1 VGGWGSCEGITQIGL
16 EVGEGW
22 AVRWSSSRVGHAPN
36 RILSSSDPR
45 ATPHRSR
52 TDQHLQPP
60 KAVIDQPMTPHRP
73 PSNLDSALHRGRVKL
88 VPPTSVRHRF
98 SRLHDHVPL
107 PSGGTRLSSRR
118 VPHRYAIRGRRA
130 RLEGSRGRA
139 PFSASTRDFS
149 FNSNGGDEEEGH
161 TIDISD
167 TIGDLALGPQFAPE
181 MTRVPPIGCA
191 CPCSLSE
198 IGATRPGA
206 TFRVH

>member
-1 VGGWGSCEGITQIGL
+1 MGGWGSCEGITQIGL

-107 PSGGTRLSSRR
+107 PSGEQGCLPDEFRIDTPFEG
-118 VPHRYAIRGRRA
+118 VARGWK
-130 RLEGSRGRA
+130 
-139 PFSASTRDFS
+139 
-149 FNSNGGDEEEGH
+149 
-161 TIDISD
+161 
-167 TIGDLALGPQFAPE
+167 APE
-181 MTRVPPIGCA
+181 GGAELAQVVTVCDEVEVGEDERVG
-191 CPCSLSE
+191 E
-198 IGATRPGA
+198 
-206 TFRVH
+206 RVEDELERGDGGE